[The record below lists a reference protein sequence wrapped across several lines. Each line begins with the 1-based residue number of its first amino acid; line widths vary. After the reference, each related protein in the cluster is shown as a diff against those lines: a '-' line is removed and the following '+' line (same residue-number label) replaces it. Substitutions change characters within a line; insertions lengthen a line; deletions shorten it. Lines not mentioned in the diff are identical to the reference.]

1 MILLKEIGALLKKE
15 MLIELRQKYAISGIL
30 LYVLSTVFIVYL
42 SFIQVQPQV
51 WNTLFWIIVLFAS
64 VNAIT
69 KSFVQENSARQLY
82 YYTIA
87 NPSAV
92 LLAKMIYNI
101 LLLLLLSLLSYLIF
115 SLVTINP
122 VRDVPLFF
130 TGLFLGSAG
139 FGIAFT
145 FISAISAKASN
156 NATLM
161 AILGFPVIVP
171 IIMTLIKISANALG
185 LISDSSIWKDIL
197 TLLAIDSI
205 LLALTFVL
213 FPYLWR
219 D

>member
-1 MILLKEIGALLKKE
+1 MILLKEILALLQKE
-15 MLIELRQKYAISGIL
+15 FLLELRQKYAISGIL

-42 SFIQVQPQV
+42 SFIEVQAQV
-51 WNTLFWIIVLFAS
+51 WNTLFWIIILFTS

-82 YYTIA
+82 YYSIA

-92 LLAKMIYNI
+92 LLAKIIYNVI
-101 LLLLLLSLLSYLIF
+101 LLGLLSLIAFLIF

-122 VRDVPLFF
+122 IRDQGLFF
-130 TGLFLGSAG
+130 TALFLGSTG

-161 AILGFPVIVP
+161 AILGFPVIIP
-171 IIMTLIKISANALG
+171 IIMTLIKISANAIG
-185 LISDSSIWKDIL
+185 LISDTEIWKDIL
-197 TLLAIDSI
+197 TLVAIDTI
-205 LLALTFVL
+205 LIALTFVL